1 MQRYIAPIV
10 LLTGTLFLGY
20 LYLEDTKQDSKK
32 KNISRSEKKIPY
44 GKLQQYQKETRIKI
58 GLHHKQTEMNKQ
70 LNNSE
75 INPTSK
81 NKFHQTELH
90 DGYDSLAEDLADS
103 GSEQAITLDQR
114 MDRFLAERQYYEN
127 MEQIAK
133 KAYVDRF
140 ISEAR
145 KMGYV
150 VEVNDQ
156 MEIVNVEEVESR

>member
-1 MQRYIAPIV
+1 MQRYIAPII
-10 LLTGTLFLGY
+10 LLAGTLFLGY
-20 LYLEDTKQDSKK
+20 LYLDDTRQGLKK
-32 KNISRSEKKIPY
+32 KNVSHSEKKIPY
-44 GKLQQYQKETRIKI
+44 GKLQQYQKETKIKI
-58 GLHHKQTEMNKQ
+58 GLHHKQTEMNKR
-70 LNNSE
+70 LNDSE

-81 NKFHQTELH
+81 NKFHQAELH
-90 DGYDSLAEDLADS
+90 DGYDFRSEDLADP
-103 GSEQAITLDQR
+103 GSEQAVTLDQR

-150 VEVNDQ
+150 VEVNEQ
-156 MEIVNVEEVESR
+156 MEIVSVEEVESQ